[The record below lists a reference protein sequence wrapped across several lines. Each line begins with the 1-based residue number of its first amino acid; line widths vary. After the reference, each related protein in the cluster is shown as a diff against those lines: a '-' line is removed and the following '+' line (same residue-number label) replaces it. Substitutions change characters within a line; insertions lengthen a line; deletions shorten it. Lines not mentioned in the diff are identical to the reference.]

1 MASQLIA
8 EKRFAL
14 SLAREAGQ
22 IIKENFAS
30 GLRFGMESKQKVD
43 KTLVTKTDTDINDLV
58 IKAVKKEFPDHD
70 ILGEEKSDVK
80 KKSKY
85 TWVCDP
91 LDGTSIFT
99 YGIPLS
105 VFSLALVRDG
115 VPVTGVVNHPYMN
128 QIFSAEI
135 HGGAYL
141 NGNPISV
148 SKSTTLERSAVG
160 MAYWRS
166 AQIDIDPLYHKLYK
180 AGANILQLG
189 SIAYMGAL
197 VSNASIVASIHPA
210 DMPYDSA
217 ALKVIIEEA
226 NGKVTDLYGNE
237 QSYDGAIK
245 GCIMSNGSLI
255 HDELVR
261 LFRE

>member
-14 SLAREAGQ
+14 GLAKEAGA
-22 IIKENFAS
+22 IIKENFAA
-30 GLRFGMESKQKVD
+30 GLRFGVESKQKAD

-58 IKAVKKEFPDHD
+58 IRAVKKEFPDHD
-70 ILGEEKSDVK
+70 ILGEEKSDLK
-80 KKSKY
+80 KNSKY

-115 VPVTGVVNHPYMN
+115 VPVTGVVNHPYLN

-135 HGGAYL
+135 HEGAFL
-141 NGNPISV
+141 NGNPINV
-148 SKSTTLERSAVG
+148 SKNTTLERSAVG

-166 AQIDIDPLYHKLYK
+166 AQVNLDPIYHKLYK
-180 AGANILQLG
+180 AGVNILQLG

-197 VSNASIVASIHPA
+197 ASNGSIVASIHPA
-210 DMPYDSA
+210 EMPYDSA

-226 NGKVTDLYGNE
+226 NGKVTDLFGNE
-237 QSYDGAIK
+237 QRYDGPIK
-245 GCIMSNGSLI
+245 GCIMSNGIL

-261 LFRE
+261 LLKE